1 MAAVVQVY
9 YNAGFD
15 SLPLHCVIKDAFF
28 HLRFTMSYE
37 ESVLECA
44 DEYGCLTLKDAK
56 RLFNEHGSDYWEAH
70 NEGMPITL
78 NAEKLLDWLGY

>member
-1 MAAVVQVY
+1 MHRRPARLSRAAWY
-9 YNAGFD
+9 
-15 SLPLHCVIKDAFF
+15 CVIKDAFL
-28 HLRFTMSYE
+28 HLRFIMSYE

-56 RLFNEHGSDYWEAH
+56 RLFNEHGSDYWAAH

-78 NAEKLLDWLGY
+78 NAEKLLDWFGY

>member
-1 MAAVVQVY
+1 MAQLHGAPTPCPFESGCKLLRHQ
-9 YNAGFD
+9 GRIP
-15 SLPLHCVIKDAFF
+15 SLAII
-28 HLRFTMSYE
+28 MSYE

-56 RLFNEHGSDYWEAH
+56 RLFNEHGSDYWAAH

-78 NAEKLLDWLGY
+78 NAENI

>member
-9 YNAGFD
+9 YYAGFE
-15 SLPLHCVIKDAFF
+15 SLPLHCVIKDASL
-28 HLRFTMSYE
+28 HLQFIMSYE